1 MAVNENGYVGFGP
14 VAKGS
19 TTLHEINHL
28 TETAEYAEK
37 VYQLETNDYA
47 IGGPSGVLN
56 LPLQELAN
64 RTAYLKK
71 VTDEL
76 RAAQPGTDE
85 YEKLIAEIKSLDFS
99 KNVAR
104 INHLERLMANVMLSL
119 EAKDMSPEG
128 YDGMIAETF
137 NGNAEEIDQSVA
149 TVTSVVSGDDSIDV
163 TSADGLFIGAH
174 YQLTDGEKIEEVQV
188 KSLNVSGSVKRVILT
203 DTVKNQYTDGRAKL
217 YRSSV
222 AIYNGRAYGGG
233 NVRTDEWAADHSFSG
248 SNTSKN
254 VDTTLTFDNA
264 DAFVVDGADL
274 ENGKFVLGNAV
285 VGIALVSEGGGSGT
299 WKQVDEEGDNL

>member
-1 MAVNENGYVGFGP
+1 MPNDATRNNIVEGSSWIDGIYQIEVNDIAEGGP
-14 VAKGS
+14 GGIVNQQAKELAARTRYLK
-19 TTLHEINHL
+19 TTL
-28 TETAEYAEK
+28 EK
-37 VYQLETNDYA
+37 
-47 IGGPSGVLN
+47 
-56 LPLQELAN
+56 LA
-64 RTAYLKK
+64 AS
-71 VTDEL
+71 V
-76 RAAQPGTDE
+76 PGTNE
-85 YEKLIAEIKSLDFS
+85 YDRLIAEVEGLDLS

-104 INHLERLMANVMLSL
+104 ISHLERLTANIMLSL
-119 EAKDMSPEG
+119 EANGMSPDG
-128 YDGMIAETF
+128 YDGMITETF
-137 NGNAEEIDQSVA
+137 DGTASEIDQAVA

-163 TSADGLFIGAH
+163 TSADGLIIGAH

>member
-1 MAVNENGYVGFGP
+1 MAINESSYIGIGSE
-14 VAKGS
+14 KGS
-19 TTLHEINHL
+19 TVQHEITHL
-28 TETAEYAEK
+28 KDIAEYADK
-37 VYQLETNDYA
+37 IYQLETNDFA
-47 IGGPSGVLN
+47 IGGPNGILN
-56 LPLQELAN
+56 LPLQGLAN

-71 VTDEL
+71 IIDDL

-85 YEKLIAEIKSLDFS
+85 YDKLIAEIKSLDLS
-99 KNVAR
+99 KSVAR
-104 INHLERLMANVMLSL
+104 INHLERLTANIMLSL
-119 EAKDMSPEG
+119 EAQNMAPEG

-137 NGNAEEIDQSVA
+137 NDSAEEIDQAVA
-149 TVTSVVSGDDSIDV
+149 VVTSVVSGDDSIDV
-163 TSADGLFIGAH
+163 TSAEGIIIGAH

-188 KSLNVSGSVKRVILT
+188 KSLNVSGSIKRVILV

-233 NVRTDEWAADHSFSG
+233 NVRTDEWDENHSFSG

-264 DAFVVDGADL
+264 DAFIMDGADL
-274 ENGKFVLGNAV
+274 DNGKFVLGSAV
-285 VGIALVSEGGGSGT
+285 VGIALISEGGGNGT

>member
-1 MAVNENGYVGFGP
+1 MALNEGSYIGFGP
-14 VAKGS
+14 IVKGS
-19 TTLHEINHL
+19 TVQHDINHL
-28 TETAEYAEK
+28 TETAEYADK
-37 VYQLETNDYA
+37 IYQLETNDFA

-56 LPLQELAN
+56 LPLQELTN
-64 RTAYLKK
+64 RTAYLKQM
-71 VTDEL
+71 VDAL

-85 YEKLIAEIKSLDFS
+85 YEKLIAAIKSLDFS
-99 KNVAR
+99 KSVAR
-104 INHLERLMANVMLSL
+104 INHLERLTANVMLSL
-119 EAKDMSPEG
+119 EAQNMAPEG

-137 NGNAEEIDQSVA
+137 NGSADEIDQAVA

-163 TSADGLFIGAH
+163 TSAEGLIIGAH

-188 KSLNVSGSVKRVILT
+188 KSLNVSGSIKRVILT

-233 NVRTDEWAADHSFSG
+233 NLRTDEWDSNHSFSG

-254 VDTTLTFDNA
+254 LDTTLTFDNA
-264 DAFVVDGADL
+264 DAFTVDGADL
-274 ENGKFVLGNAV
+274 ENGKFVLGTAV
-285 VGIALVSEGGGSGT
+285 VGIALVAEGGGSGT